1 MVNRLRIADD
11 EIVTRIDQHPVEFW
25 SSIDRNPRED
35 MHAFMQY
42 PAMMV
47 PEIQR
52 EILGII
58 TEAQPGIRHVLDP
71 FVGTATTMTS
81 CMTYGLDFAGQDINP
96 LAVLISR
103 AKTGPF
109 DSEALEE
116 SKLRVAASIEADRS
130 TGVETDFPNI
140 DKWFTSQVRIDLSKI
155 RRAITQEGELWI
167 RRFMWVAL
175 AETVRLTS
183 NSRTSTYKLHIRPI
197 KEIELRTSP
206 AIQLFNTIVAQ
217 NIQDLICFKSTVNDH
232 IRGIAYVGD
241 LAIHLRDSSQE
252 ILPPIEGGKY
262 DLLVTSPPYGDNLS
276 TVPYGQF
283 SYLPLRWI
291 DLADIDERA
300 NSDLLRTTQEIDR
313 RSLGGTNVRD
323 LELAEADL
331 ATRSP
336 AFELTIR
343 KLGDSPRDRR
353 LRVTSFLYDLENSL
367 GPMVKILRPNAYLVW
382 IIGNRHVGGEEIPT
396 DRIVEELFQTR
407 GVSLIKRFNRQ
418 IMYRRMAARN
428 QRAGMMRKEHVLV
441 FRKQGD

>member
-1 MVNRLRIADD
+1 
-11 EIVTRIDQHPVEFW
+11 
-25 SSIDRNPRED
+25 
-35 MHAFMQY
+35 
-42 PAMMV
+42 
-47 PEIQR
+47 
-52 EILGII
+52 
-58 TEAQPGIRHVLDP
+58 
-71 FVGTATTMTS
+71 
-81 CMTYGLDFAGQDINP
+81 
-96 LAVLISR
+96 
-103 AKTGPF
+103 
-109 DSEALEE
+109 
-116 SKLRVAASIEADRS
+116 
-130 TGVETDFPNI
+130 
-140 DKWFTSQVRIDLSKI
+140 VRIDLSKI

-331 ATRSP
+331 ATHSP

-343 KLGDSPRDRR
+343 KLEDSPRDRR